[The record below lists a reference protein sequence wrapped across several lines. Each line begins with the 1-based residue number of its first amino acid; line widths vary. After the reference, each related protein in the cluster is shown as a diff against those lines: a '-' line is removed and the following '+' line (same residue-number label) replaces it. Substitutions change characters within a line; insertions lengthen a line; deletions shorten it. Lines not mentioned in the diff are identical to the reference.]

1 MSFLSKY
8 RYINP
13 KKLGAVIL
21 FLISFFNQPLLSI
34 WTLVMCLKGV
44 ISRERSTAI
53 SIFIMIQLRTLINP
67 GIASSYSGVSSI
79 IKWITIFILS
89 LVILATM
96 SDEHANVLNRVY
108 LSFIFFTVLVVVSGF
123 LFSSYPVVA
132 AFKMISYVVPFLAIL
147 KGICNANY
155 IDWIKKIIEPL
166 GALLIG
172 SIVLIPFPVGYLR
185 NGHAFQGF
193 FNHPNVYG
201 VMLAMFLAGFLYSS
215 NKITLKEIIVSIMTT
230 GLAVLSESRTGIF
243 SCVFSIILYLLSK
256 EIRTKSSS
264 KIYLIIIILTI
275 VSIMVLDKS
284 IMTSI
289 YSIIYKGGNESVLF
303 SRANQFEANVSRFFA
318 SPLLGTGFN
327 VPYVP
332 NVCSYG
338 FSFDLVVEN
347 GNLILAILG
356 DTGIIGFIMF
366 ILCYLRLLKLG
377 WGNKIVLFIIPFVV
391 SMGEQSFFST
401 NNFAIIMYIYI
412 SIFVADGLK
421 EINLDENKYLQ
432 EF

>member
-1 MSFLSKY
+1 MNFLSKY
-8 RYINP
+8 RYIHF
-13 KKLGAVIL
+13 KKVGAAIL
-21 FLISFFNQPLLSI
+21 FLISFLNQPLLSI

-44 ISRERSTAI
+44 ISQNRSTVI
-53 SIFIMIQLRTLINP
+53 RIFIMIQLRSLINP
-67 GIASSYSGVSSI
+67 GIASSYSGVSSM

-89 LVILATM
+89 GMILF
-96 SDEHANVLNRVY
+96 SLYDEHADALKKIY
-108 LSFIFFTVLVVVSGF
+108 LSFIFFTVIIIVSGF
-123 LFSSYPVVA
+123 FFSSYPVVA

-147 KGICNANY
+147 KGICNTSY
-155 IDWIKKIIEPL
+155 IGWIKEVTEPF
-166 GALLIG
+166 GILLLG

-185 NGHAFQGF
+185 NGHAFQGIF
-193 FNHPNVYG
+193 SHPNIYG
-201 VMLAMFLAGFLYSS
+201 AMLAMFLAGFLYSS
-215 NKITLKEIIVSIMTT
+215 NKITLKEIIISIITT

-243 SCVFSIILYLLSK
+243 ACICVIILYLLSK
-256 EIRTKSSS
+256 EIRTKFSS
-264 KIYLIIIILTI
+264 KIYLIVIILT
-275 VSIMVLDKS
+275 VLSIIVLDNS
-284 IMTSI
+284 IITSI
-289 YSIIYKGGNESVLF
+289 HSLIYKGGNESVLF
-303 SRANQFEANVSRFFA
+303 SRANQFESNINRFFV

-327 VPYVP
+327 VPYIP

-356 DTGIIGFIMF
+356 DIGIIGFAIF
-366 ILCYLRLLKLG
+366 ILCYLQLLKLG

-412 SIFVADGLK
+412 SIFVADGIK
-421 EINLDENKYLQ
+421 KNNVDEKKYLQ